1 MMEKGTPHTRLH
13 IIQQKV
19 REGKVRAT
27 ASAYE
32 GAEELGFSQPL
43 LPWLCDI
50 ILMLRPCDFYK
61 SMTALHDHTLWHE
74 VYRPIC
80 GRQKIYMKL
89 IVQEGVLIVSF
100 KEL

>member
-13 IIQQKV
+13 IIKQKV

-27 ASAYE
+27 SSAFE
-32 GAEELGFSQPL
+32 GADELGFTQPL

-50 ILMLRPCDFYK
+50 ILLLRPKDFYK

-74 VYRPIC
+74 VYRPLY
-80 GRQKIYMKL
+80 GSQRIYMKL
-89 IVQEGVLIVSF
+89 IVQEDVLIVSF
-100 KEL
+100 KER